1 MLDNIKNMSI
11 IYSVDGKYFQRQRR
25 NKMKF
30 YYNNKLMR
38 TSKTHEYK
46 YAVVKVKENGE
57 LVCYGCSATRKGA
70 EAKITEL
77 TEWSRRNIASCENAL
92 KALRSGRTYYD
103 WVDGRR
109 TSRTKLEEGDTEESL
124 NERIEGSKA
133 NIKRIHE
140 TCKIVELEARP

>member
-1 MLDNIKNMSI
+1 
-11 IYSVDGKYFQRQRR
+11 
-25 NKMKF
+25 MKF

-46 YAVVKVKENGE
+46 YAVVSFRTGE
-57 LVCYGCSATRKGA
+57 PVCLGCSATRSGA

-92 KALRSGRTYYD
+92 KALRSGRKYYD

-109 TSRTKLEEGDTEESL
+109 TCPVKLEVSDTEESFIESI
-124 NERIEGSKA
+124 ERSKA
-133 NIKRIHE
+133 HIKQIHE
-140 TCKIVELEARP
+140 NCKIVELEARP